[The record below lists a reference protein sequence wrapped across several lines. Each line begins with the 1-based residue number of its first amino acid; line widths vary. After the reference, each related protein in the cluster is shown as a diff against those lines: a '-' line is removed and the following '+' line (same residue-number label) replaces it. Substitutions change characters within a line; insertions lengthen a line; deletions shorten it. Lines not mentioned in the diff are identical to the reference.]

1 MFPRCPV
8 PNQFQTF
15 AKIAWR
21 ESRASATKFAFVVL
35 AVALGVASLTGVRGF
50 SRAFQA
56 VLLREARTLMAA
68 DLSVRVFALPSE
80 RQTAEMRD
88 LEAMGVR
95 RTWLTETI
103 TMASDVKSGT
113 PLLVSVK
120 AVDPKVY
127 PFYGKVRLDPPGP
140 IAQELTANTCAVSE
154 DLLLRLNLKAGDD
167 LRIGGQDFRV
177 VGKLQSEPDRMSGSL
192 NVGPRILMSR
202 EALERTGLLI
212 PGSRASERFLFR
224 VPDKGIDIER
234 LRRRLKRVFPDAQI
248 NDFRQTNPAIEQGLE
263 RATTFLSL
271 VSLIAL
277 IVGAL
282 GVATAIQAHLAQKM
296 DGIAVMKCLGARSSQ
311 IIWIYVLQTAG
322 LGIAG
327 GVIGVI
333 AGLAVQ
339 RAFPYFIGR
348 YFSVSAHVPWDFVTA
363 AQGMAIALLSTLLFT
378 LPPLL
383 SIRKIRPGLIFRRE
397 MTEGGTGEAAWK
409 RWLRNA
415 RESIASAVL
424 ILAGIGAIAGWL
436 SSSAEMG
443 AYFVAGLTG
452 SILLL
457 AAVAWALLR
466 GLRWLSRT
474 SGRKLRPSIRHGI
487 ANLYRP
493 GNHAQ
498 SALVALGIGV
508 MFTLTV
514 YLVQRGMLTEM
525 MKSAPPGMPN
535 VFLLDM
541 TPRNRDAVTALISHQ
556 AGVERPPETVGTV
569 AATIASINGAPL
581 VRGNVKGMARRYA
594 HSVSISA
601 AAKQPPFTTV
611 VEGRW
616 WDANTTDSLVSVSE
630 EAAKV
635 LNLHPGTRM
644 QWSTPSHTFDAVVAA
659 VHRTENIRLT
669 ARIEFFFPPNM
680 LQGLPVIYY
689 ASVRVQ
695 PAAVPQLQ
703 RAMYQRF
710 PTVTVVN
717 VADVLQIVQDVVDQI
732 SLVIRFISAFAI
744 LAGAIILASSVAGT
758 RFRRIREV
766 VILKTLGA
774 TRNRVAEI
782 FSIEFLILG
791 LVAGLMGSLLAT
803 GFANLLLHELLD
815 SPMRFDAW
823 PNAICIVLT
832 ALVANA
838 AGWLASFRILGQ
850 KPLEVL
856 RHE

>member
-1 MFPRCPV
+1 MPS
-8 PNQFQTF
+8 QFQTF

-21 ESRASATKFAFVVL
+21 ESRASAMKFAFVVL

-68 DLSVRVFALPSE
+68 DISVRVFALPSAA
-80 RQTAEMRD
+80 QTAEMLR
-88 LEAMGVR
+88 LEARGIR
-95 RTWLTETI
+95 RTWLTETL

-120 AVDPKVY
+120 AVDPHVY
-127 PFYGKVRLDPPGP
+127 PFYGTVKLSPPGTISEKLSP
-140 IAQELTANTCAVSE
+140 TAAAVSE
-154 DLLLRLNLKAGDD
+154 DLLLRLNLKPGDD
-167 LRIGGQDFRV
+167 LRIGGQDFRII
-177 VGKLQSEPDRMSGSL
+177 GRLESEPDRMSGSL
-192 NVGPRILMSR
+192 NVGPRVLMSR
-202 EALERTGLLI
+202 DGLERTGLLI

-224 VPDKGIDIER
+224 IPAKGIGIEEI
-234 LRRRLKRVFPDAQI
+234 RRELKRVFPDSQI
-248 NDFRQTNPAIEQGLE
+248 NDFRQANPAIEKGLE
-263 RATTFLSL
+263 RATIFLSL

-296 DGIAVMKCLGARSSQ
+296 DSIAVMKCLGARSNQ
-311 IIWIYVLQTAG
+311 IVWIYVLQTAG
-322 LGIAG
+322 LGLAG
-327 GVIGVI
+327 GILGVI

-339 RAFPYFIGR
+339 RAFPFFLAR
-348 YFSVSAHVPWDFVTA
+348 YFTVSARVPWDFVTA
-363 AQGMAIALLSTLLFT
+363 GQGMAIALLSTLLFT

-383 SIRKIRPGLIFRRE
+383 SIKRIRPGLIFRRE
-397 MTEGGTGEAAWK
+397 MTEGSASSEPAWR

-415 RESIASAVL
+415 RESIVSALL
-424 ILAGIGAIAGWL
+424 ILVGIGAIAAWL
-436 SSSAEMG
+436 SDSALMG
-443 AYFVAGLTG
+443 AYFVLGLAGSL
-452 SILLL
+452 IFL
-457 AAVAWALLR
+457 AGVAWALLR
-466 GLRWLSRT
+466 GLRRLSRT
-474 SGRKLRPSIRHGI
+474 AGRAMRPSIRHGI

-514 YLVQRGMLTEM
+514 YLVQRGMLAEM

-541 TPRNRDAVTALISHQ
+541 TPRNRDAVTDLVSRQ
-556 AGVERPPETVGTV
+556 AGVEKRPETVGTV
-569 AATIASINGAPL
+569 AATLTSINGVPQVHTNL
-581 VRGNVKGMARRYA
+581 KGMARRYSRA
-594 HSVSISA
+594 VSVSPA
-601 AAKQPPFTTV
+601 ADQPKYTTV
-611 VEGRW
+611 VQGKW
-616 WDANTTDSLVSVSE
+616 WDANSREAFVSVSE

-635 LNLHPGTRM
+635 LNIHPGMRIE
-644 QWSTPSHTFDAVVAA
+644 WSTPSRQFAAVVAA
-659 VHRTENIRLT
+659 IHKTENIRLT
-669 ARIEFFFPPNM
+669 ARIEFFFSPKVLEGQP
-680 LQGLPVIYY
+680 LIYY
-689 ASVRVQ
+689 ASVRVR

-703 RAMYQRF
+703 RAVYQRF

-744 LAGAIILASSVAGT
+744 LAGVIILASSVAGT
-758 RFRRIREV
+758 RFRRIHEV

-791 LVAGLMGSLLAT
+791 TVAGLMGSLLAT
-803 GFANLLLHELLD
+803 GFANLLLHNLLS

-823 PNAICIVLT
+823 PNLICVVLT
-832 ALVANA
+832 ALVANI